1 MRILKPS
8 KVIFGDNSTEKEF
21 NELDENDEIKRYTRE
36 CLLWNSNT
44 KKVDTKRVC
53 PKVWN

>member
-21 NELDENDEIKRYTRE
+21 NELDENDEIKRRPAV
-36 CLLWNSNT
+36 
-44 KKVDTKRVC
+44 K
-53 PKVWN
+53 